1 MIIKNNPQLKELNGG
16 GISFRFLETGDIFD
30 ISYQDNQINL
40 VRGNGIDGSLS
51 NLYLRVKTDQGYQF
65 TRLIGK
71 HSESYFTTEKDRA
84 IWRGTFLEIKYAVIL
99 TMKEFQW
106 DFEVLLD
113 GYTHHQAEVFY
124 GQDVAIQARSGVL
137 SSEPYTVQYIDFKAI
152 KGEKGYTL
160 SAKQNQGRPQ
170 YLQIGSYTENV
181 GYTTDGF
188 QFFGLSYKTTGLPEA
203 LVYDE
208 KLSSRIY
215 QYEFSYLALQSAP
228 IDLQGGIQKV
238 KFYGFYYPH
247 GYDATEHALDV
258 LPIEK
263 TKLFSMRN
271 TQKKTTALLNPYL
284 ILNGQ
289 SFTLSDV
296 KKHFSEIRHLETNQ
310 DEVYSFF
317 TKNHHHVVMKE
328 KELLVERQH
337 GHLMVHGDLL
347 HVTEHVMATTN
358 FMFGMFSSHVVLGN
372 TTFNKLTGDLRN
384 PLNAQKI
391 SGTRIYVKIN
401 GIYQI
406 LGVPTYYEMGGAT
419 TRWYYQLS
427 DDAIIVDSFVDIDQN
442 RETLTFHS
450 TGKKS
455 YDVIFTHQIL
465 MRETEYGGDLE
476 LETHGSE
483 IIIRT
488 QPHSMAKEHYPDLKY
503 KLTSQTSYALLD
515 EKNAF
520 GVEAQHGLLIMGYL
534 DAKDIEISI
543 EGTLKSE
550 FEIIEKLSYT
560 EADTKGTSFF
570 ENMTQN
576 IKLTHPKH
584 QHELDKLNDIAFWYA
599 HNALVHY
606 ASPHGLEQY
615 NGAAWGTRDV
625 CQGPFEFFSANQRHD
640 IAREILTKVYKRQFH
655 ENGDFPQWF
664 MFDKYYRIQ
673 AHESHGDIIIW
684 PLRSLAYY
692 LKQTGD
698 LSILDEQVPFMSL
711 EINDFSE
718 SKSILEHVKRQILSI
733 KRSFIEGTYLPRYGG
748 GDWDDTLQPANHD
761 LTNKMVS
768 GWTVALLFEAISVF
782 AEEIKAVEPTYAQE
796 LKTLADHIR
805 HDYETHIMIDG
816 IPAGFVVFEAEEKIV
831 LLHPKDHKTGLKYRL
846 LPFTRSMISE
856 IAEPKKIHPYC
867 DIINRYFK
875 HPDGVRLM
883 DTAVE
888 YKSGKKTFF
897 TRAETAANFGREIG
911 LQYVHA
917 HIRYIE
923 AMAKIG
929 HANEAWEGLLTVNPI
944 MIRET
949 VENAYYR
956 QSNMYFSSSDA
967 WFMDRYEAK
976 KEFHRIRSGSI
987 SVKGGWRL
995 YSSGPGIYLN
1005 QLFSNVLGIR
1015 LEHDDLVI
1023 DPILPKKLDGMT
1035 VNLRLKG
1042 VPTIIHYHYG
1052 KDQIL
1057 FNDHPMPYKVIEQ
1070 KYRHPAIIVD
1080 GLMVK
1085 ASTEPVR
1092 LDVYFTDK
1100 ER

>member
-1 MIIKNNPQLKELNGG
+1 MIIKNNPQLKVLSTG
-16 GISFRFLETGDIFD
+16 GIVFRFLDTGDIFD
-30 ISYQDNQINL
+30 ISYQDHQINL
-40 VRGNGIDGSLS
+40 VRGNAIDGTLA
-51 NLYLRVKTDQGYQF
+51 NLYLRVKTEDGYQF

-71 HSESYFTTEKDRA
+71 HSESFFTTEKDRA
-84 IWRGTFLEIKYAVIL
+84 IWRGMFLDIKYAVIMTL
-99 TMKEFQW
+99 KEFQW
-106 DFEVLLD
+106 DYEVLLD
-113 GYTHHQAEVFY
+113 GPSHHLVDIFY
-124 GQDVAIQARSGVL
+124 GQDVAIQSRSGVL
-137 SSEPYTVQYIDFKAI
+137 SSEPYTVQYIDYKAI

-170 YLQIGSYTENV
+170 YLQIGSYTPNI
-181 GYTTDGF
+181 GYSTDGF

-203 LVYDE
+203 LVFDDYLQS
-208 KLSSRIY
+208 KIY
-215 QYEFSYLALQSAP
+215 QYEFSYLTLQSAQ
-228 IDLQGGIQKV
+228 IEMGSGIQKV

-271 TQKKTTALLNPYL
+271 SPKKIPSLLNPNL
-284 ILNGQ
+284 ILNGE
-289 SFTLSDV
+289 SFGLPEV
-296 KKHFSEIRHLETNQ
+296 KKHFSEIRHLEMHE

-328 KELLVERQH
+328 KEMLVERQH

-347 HVTEHVMATTN
+347 HVSENVMATTN

-391 SGTRIYVKIN
+391 SGTRMYVKID
-401 GIYQI
+401 GKYQI
-406 LGVPTYYEMGGAT
+406 LGVPTYYEMGGTT
-419 TRWYYQLS
+419 TRWYYQLK
-427 DDAIIVDSFVDIDQN
+427 DDGLFVDSYVDIEEN
-442 RETLTFHS
+442 RETISLHS
-450 TGKKS
+450 LNKKK
-455 YDVIFTHQIL
+455 YDVIVTHQIL
-465 MRETEYGGDLE
+465 MKETEYGTDINV
-476 LETHGSE
+476 TVQDQS
-483 IIIRT
+483 IIIPA
-488 QPHSMAKEHYPDLKY
+488 QPHTMAYDHYKDLKY
-503 KLTSQTSYALLD
+503 RMVSSSPFILLD

-520 GVEAQHGLLIMGYL
+520 GIEAQHGLLIMGYMDMSAFSL
-534 DAKDIEISI
+534 SI
-543 EGTLKSE
+543 EGSLKPE
-550 FEIIEKLSYT
+550 FEITSALTYE
-560 EADTKGTSFF
+560 EADQKGTQFF
-570 ENMTQN
+570 ENMIQN
-576 IKLTHPKH
+576 IQFKHPKL
-584 QHELDKLNDIAFWYA
+584 QHELDKLNDLAFWYA

-606 ASPHGLEQY
+606 SSPHGLEQY

-625 CQGPFEFFSANQRHD
+625 CQGPFEFFTANQRHD
-640 IAREILTKVYKRQFH
+640 IAREILTKVYKRQFL

-664 MFDKYYRIQ
+664 MFDQYFRIQ
-673 AHESHGDIIIW
+673 AHESHGDIIVW
-684 PLRSLAYY
+684 PLRSLGYY

-698 LSILDEQVPFMSL
+698 LSILDEKVPYMSL
-711 EINDFSE
+711 EINNFTQE
-718 SKSILEHVKRQILSI
+718 ESILDHVKKQIFAI

-768 GWTVALLFEAISVF
+768 GWTVALLYEAIRVF
-782 AEEIKAVEPTYAQE
+782 ALEIEEAYPSFANE
-796 LKTLADHIR
+796 LHTLANNIR
-805 HDYETHIMIDG
+805 HDYETHIIIDG
-816 IPAGFVVFEAEEKIV
+816 IPAGFVVFEPTEKII

-888 YKSGKKTFF
+888 YKSGRKTFF

-929 HANEAWEGLLTVNPI
+929 HANEAWEGLMTINPI
-944 MIRET
+944 MIRDA

-1005 QLFSNVLGIR
+1005 QLLSNVLGLRI
-1015 LEHDDLVI
+1015 EHDDWVI
-1023 DPILPKKLDGMT
+1023 DPVLPKKLDGMT
-1035 VNLRLKG
+1035 VELRMKG
-1042 VPTIIHYHYG
+1042 VPVSIHYHYG
-1052 KDQIL
+1052 REQIL
-1057 FNDHPMPYKVIEQ
+1057 LDGHPIPYRVIES
-1070 KYRHPAIIVD
+1070 KYRHPAILID
-1080 GLMVK
+1080 GTVVNE
-1085 ASTEPVR
+1085 SDQPIR
-1092 LDVYFTDK
+1092 LDVYYTDK

>member
-1 MIIKNNPQLKELNGG
+1 MILKNTPQLKELSQG
-16 GISFRFLETGDIFD
+16 GITFRFLDTGDIFD

-40 VRGNGIDGSLS
+40 VRGNGIDGSLT
-51 NLYLRVKTDQGYQF
+51 NLYLRVKSEKGYQF
-65 TRLIGK
+65 SRLIGK
-71 HSESYFTTEKDRA
+71 HSESFFTTEKDRA
-84 IWRGTFLEIKYAVIL
+84 IWRGTFLDIKYTVIM

-113 GYTHHQAEVFY
+113 GQAHQFIDVFY
-124 GQDVAIQARSGVL
+124 GQDVAIQSRAGVL
-137 SSEPYTVQYIDFKAI
+137 SSEPYTVQYIDYKAI

-170 YLQIGSYTENV
+170 YLQIGSYTPNI
-181 GYTTDGF
+181 GYSTDGF

-203 LVYDE
+203 LVLEDH
-208 KLSSRIY
+208 LQNTIY

-228 IDLQGGIQKV
+228 VEMGGGIQKV

-258 LPIEK
+258 LQIEK
-263 TKLFSMRN
+263 TRLFSMRN
-271 TQKKTTALLNPYL
+271 SPKKTPPLLDPNV
-284 ILNGQ
+284 ILNGKA
-289 SFTLSDV
+289 FGIKDV
-296 KKHFSEIRHLETNQ
+296 KKHFSDIRHLEA
-310 DEVYSFF
+310 DDDDIYSFF
-317 TKNHHHVVMKE
+317 TSNHHHVVMKA

-347 HVTEHVMATTN
+347 HATENVMATTN

-384 PLNAQKI
+384 PLNVQKI
-391 SGTRIYVKIN
+391 SGTRIYVKMH
-401 GIYQI
+401 GKYHI

-419 TRWYYQLS
+419 TRWYYQL
-427 DDAIIVDSFVDIDQN
+427 DEDAIIVDSYVDMDQH
-442 RETLTFHS
+442 RQSLTF
-450 TGKKS
+450 KS
-455 YDVIFTHQIL
+455 VNNKPYDVIVTHQIL
-465 MRETEYGGDLE
+465 MRESEYLGDIEYEMDGHNLCI
-476 LETHGSE
+476 GP
-483 IIIRT
+483 
-488 QPHSMAKEHYPDLKY
+488 QPHSMVFDHYPELKY
-503 KLTSQTSYALLD
+503 RIRSKSSFALLD

-520 GVEAQHGLLIMGYL
+520 GIEAQHGLLSMGYL
-534 DAKDIEISI
+534 EQTEVNLAIEATFGQTFEPADSISY
-543 EGTLKSE
+543 EEADHKGTL
-550 FEIIEKLSYT
+550 
-560 EADTKGTSFF
+560 FF
-570 ENMTQN
+570 ERMTQN
-576 IKLTHPKH
+576 LSLSHPKV

-625 CQGPFEFFSANQRHD
+625 CQGPFEFFTAIQRHD
-640 IAREILTKVYKRQFH
+640 IAREILMKVYHRQFY

-664 MFDKYYRIQ
+664 MFDRYFRIQ
-673 AHESHGDIIIW
+673 AHDAHGDIIVW
-684 PLRSLAYY
+684 PLRSLGYY

-698 LSILDEQVPFMSL
+698 LSILEEQTTFMSL
-711 EINDFSE
+711 EKNDYTE
-718 SKSILEHVKRQILSI
+718 PRSILDHVKRQILAI
-733 KRSFIEGTYLPRYGG
+733 KHSFIEGTHLPRYGG

-768 GWTVALLFEAISVF
+768 GWTVALLYEAISVF
-782 AEEIKAVEPTYAQE
+782 ANEITDVDAIFAEELQLLAKRIK
-796 LKTLADHIR
+796 D
-805 HDYETHIMIDG
+805 DYEKHIIIDG
-816 IPAGFVVFEAEEKIV
+816 IPAGFIVFEPEEKLV
-831 LLHPKDHKTGLKYRL
+831 LLHPRDHKTGLKYRL

-856 IAEPKKIHPYC
+856 IADVKKINPYC

-883 DTAVE
+883 DTTVE
-888 YKSGKKTFF
+888 YKSGRKTFF
-897 TRAETAANFGREIG
+897 TRAETAANFGREVG

-929 HANEAWEGLLTVNPI
+929 HANEAWEGLFVINPI
-944 MIRET
+944 LIKET
-949 VENAYYR
+949 VGNAYYR

-967 WFMDRYEAK
+967 WFNDRYEAK

-1005 QLFSNVLGIR
+1005 QLITNVLGIR
-1015 LEHDDLVI
+1015 LQHDDFVI
-1023 DPILPKKLDGMT
+1023 DPILPKRLDGLVVHT
-1035 VNLRLKG
+1035 KFKG
-1042 VPTIIHYHYG
+1042 VPVELHYHYG
-1052 KDQIL
+1052 KDQCL
-1057 FNDHPMPYKVIEQ
+1057 LDGHPMPYRVVDQ
-1070 KYRHPAIIVD
+1070 KYRHASIIID
-1080 GLMVK
+1080 GRMISSSMK
-1085 ASTEPVR
+1085 PVR

>member
-1 MIIKNNPQLKELNGG
+1 MIIKNNPQLTELSAG
-16 GISFRFLETGDIFD
+16 GISFRFLDTGDIFD

-40 VRGNGIDGSLS
+40 VRGNAIDGTLA
-51 NLYLRVKTDQGYQF
+51 NLYLRVKTESGYQF
-65 TRLIGK
+65 TKLIGK
-71 HSESYFTTEKDRA
+71 HSESHFTTEKDRA
-84 IWRGTFLEIKYAVIL
+84 IWRGMFMDIKYAVIL

-106 DFEVLLD
+106 DYEILLD
-113 GYTHHQAEVFY
+113 GSGHHKVDVFY
-124 GQDVAIQARSGVL
+124 GQDVAIQSRSGAL
-137 SSEPYTVQYIDFKAI
+137 SSEPYTVQYIDYKAI

-170 YLQIGSYTENV
+170 YLQIGSYTQNV
-181 GYTTDGF
+181 GFTTDGF
-188 QFFGLSYKTTGLPEA
+188 QLFGLSYKTTGLPEA
-203 LVYDE
+203 LVFNE
-208 KLSSRIY
+208 HLQSRIY
-215 QYEFSYLALQSAP
+215 QYEFSYLTLQSAP
-228 IDLQGGIQKV
+228 IEMGSGIQKV

-263 TKLFSMRN
+263 TRLFSMRN
-271 TQKKTTALLNPYL
+271 TPKKIPSLLNPNI
-284 ILNGQ
+284 ILNGE
-289 SFTLSDV
+289 SFGIQDV
-296 KKHFSEIRHLETNQ
+296 KNHFSEIRHLEQ
-310 DEVYSFF
+310 HEDEVYSFF
-317 TKNHHHVVMKE
+317 TRNHHHVVMKE

-347 HVTEHVMATTN
+347 HVSENVMATTN

-391 SGTRIYVKIN
+391 SGTRMYVKID
-401 GIYQI
+401 GRYHI

-419 TRWYYQLS
+419 TRWYYQLK
-427 DDAIIVDSFVDIDQN
+427 DDAIVIDSYVDIDQN
-442 RETLTFHS
+442 RETISLS
-450 TGKKS
+450 SSSGKA
-455 YDVIFTHQIL
+455 YDVIVTHQIL
-465 MRETEYGGDLE
+465 MKEIEYGGDINITIE
-476 LETHGSE
+476 GQDIE
-483 IIIRT
+483 IPV
-488 QPHSMAKEHYPDLKY
+488 QPHTMAYDHYRDLKY
-503 KLTSQTSYALLD
+503 RIRSSSPFSLLD
-515 EKNAF
+515 EKNIF
-520 GVEAQHGLLIMGYL
+520 GIEAQHGLLIMGYL
-534 DAKDIEISI
+534 DTQTFTMAIEA
-543 EGTLKSE
+543 TFKPE
-550 FEIIEKLSYT
+550 FEIMDVLTYD
-560 EADTKGTSFF
+560 EADQKGTQFF
-570 ENMTQN
+570 EGMIQN
-576 IKLTHPKH
+576 IHLSHQKA
-584 QHELDKLNDIAFWYA
+584 QHELDQLNDISFWYA

-625 CQGPFEFFSANQRHD
+625 CQGPFEFFTSNQRHD
-640 IAREILTKVYKRQFH
+640 IAREILTKVYKRQFY

-664 MFDKYYRIQ
+664 MFDKYFRIQ
-673 AHESHGDIIIW
+673 AHESHGDIIVW
-684 PLRSLAYY
+684 PLKSLGYY

-698 LSILDEQVPFMSL
+698 LSILDEEVPFMCL
-711 EINDFSE
+711 ETNDFTDQ
-718 SKSILEHVKRQILSI
+718 KPILEHVKKQILAI
-733 KRSFIEGTYLPRYGG
+733 KRSFIEGTHLPRYGG

-768 GWTVALLFEAISVF
+768 GWTVALMYEAIRVF
-782 AEEIKAVEPTYAQE
+782 AEEIIDLYPAYAQE
-796 LKTLADHIR
+796 LLTLAKHI
-805 HDYETHIMIDG
+805 HQDYETHIIIDG
-816 IPAGFVVFEAEEKIV
+816 IPAGFVVFEPNEKIV

-867 DIINRYFK
+867 DIINRHFK

-888 YKSGKKTFF
+888 YKSGRKTFF

-929 HANEAWEGLLTVNPI
+929 HANEAWEGLFAINPI

-976 KEFHRIRSGSI
+976 KEFHRIRSGTI

-1005 QLFSNVLGIR
+1005 QLFSNILGIR
-1015 LEHDDLVI
+1015 LQHDDLVI
-1023 DPILPKKLDGMT
+1023 DPILPKKMDGLI
-1035 VNLRLKG
+1035 VDLRFKG
-1042 VPTIIHYHYG
+1042 VPTSIHYHYG
-1052 KDQIL
+1052 KEQIL
-1057 FNDHPMPYKVIEQ
+1057 LDHHPVPYRVIEQ
-1070 KYRHPAIIVD
+1070 KYRQKAIIID
-1080 GLMVK
+1080 GALVTQ
-1085 ASTEPVR
+1085 STKPIR
-1092 LDVYFTDK
+1092 LDVYYTDK